1 MFWKTSKK
9 KKIKTDYNGQSKNH
23 SFDEELSPRNYQK
36 NDCRS
41 KIYNK
46 SSSKMFGLLKMKI
59 FSHKNL
65 NQGIDRIRSNTSEST
80 LRMNN
85 DNTI

>member
-9 KKIKTDYNGQSKNH
+9 KKIKTDCSGQSKNH
-23 SFDEELSPRNYQK
+23 SFEALSPRNYQE
-36 NDCRS
+36 NNCRS
-41 KIYNK
+41 KLYSK

-65 NQGIDRIRSNTSEST
+65 NQGIDRVQSNTSEST